1 MASVASCSAE
11 CLHLIC
17 ELGYC
22 DKEGREIVIGNNVRM
37 GHQEIVGNLIAGSPP
52 GFLEG
57 LA

>member
-1 MASVASCSAE
+1 MAFCSEE

-22 DKEGREIVIGNNVRM
+22 DKEERKITIGNNIRV
-37 GHQEIVGNLIAGSPP
+37 GHQEIIGNLIAGSPP

-57 LA
+57 LAYV

>member
-1 MASVASCSAE
+1 MAFCSEE

-22 DKEGREIVIGNNVRM
+22 DKGGRKITIGNNGRV
-37 GHQEIVGNLIAGSPP
+37 GHQEIVGKLIAGSPP

-57 LA
+57 VVYV